1 MEFDVVEEKGYGSSN
16 VTGLTGVSVPGINM
30 QQTVTII
37 DATHIVGVLM
47 PITRITK
54 TEEKGRDQGMEAWS
68 RRPGPTVPAQPQAIA
83 LTVLHMETP

>member
-1 MEFDVVEEKGYGSSN
+1 MEFDVVEEKGYGGSN
-16 VTGLTGVSVPGINM
+16 VTGLTGVSVPGISM
-30 QQTVTII
+30 QQTVTLI
-37 DATHIVGVLM
+37 DATHSRGSL

-68 RRPGPTVPAQPQAIA
+68 RRPDPTVPAQPQAIA